1 MRNLIVEIELDGES
15 VYVGNIIGNDYQD
28 ACFKYSK
35 EYLAFKKA
43 RPISISLPLKAEPF
57 NSDATKN
64 FFEGLLPEG
73 FMRRSVAKWMR
84 TDENDYQRS
93 FHLS

>member
-35 EYLAFKKA
+35 E
-43 RPISISLPLKAEPF
+43 
-57 NSDATKN
+57 
-64 FFEGLLPEG
+64 
-73 FMRRSVAKWMR
+73 
-84 TDENDYQRS
+84 
-93 FHLS
+93 